1 MSQFTETLNAVAS
14 EFDVDTEAAPHRKP
28 RPSKRPY
35 FRWTEEMTE
44 KLVDLVDQQKTAEE
58 IAVELCVPLD
68 RVKSKLATLKAK
80 VPSVKP
86 PKAKPEPLELMLV
99 EPKEPETH
107 EETHEETHAEPPIA
121 LDRVIF
127 RAFDELVGRV
137 DDFDRMAANWRCALT
152 LMESYLRDQFGTIR
166 SCPDTAKHFA
176 AIAAILAQS
185 EINA

>member
-1 MSQFTETLNAVAS
+1 MSQFTEDLRAAAS
-14 EFDVDTEAAPHRKP
+14 EFGVEPDSNSHREP
-28 RPSKRPY
+28 RQSKRPY
-35 FRWTEEMTE
+35 FRWTEEMIE

-58 IAVELCVPLD
+58 IAVELCITVE
-68 RVKSKLATLKAK
+68 RVRTKLTALKAK

-86 PKAKPEPLELMLV
+86 SKADSKF
-99 EPKEPETH
+99 EPKEP
-107 EETHEETHAEPPIA
+107 ETHEETHAEPPIA

-127 RAFDELVGRV
+127 TAFDELVGRV

>member
-1 MSQFTETLNAVAS
+1 MSKFTERLRAS
-14 EFDVDTEAAPHRKP
+14 ASDFGIDTEAAPHREP
-28 RPSKRPY
+28 RQSKRPY
-35 FRWTEEMTE
+35 FRWT
-44 KLVDLVDQQKTAEE
+44 
-58 IAVELCVPLD
+58 
-68 RVKSKLATLKAK
+68 
-80 VPSVKP
+80 
-86 PKAKPEPLELMLV
+86 
-99 EPKEPETH
+99 
-107 EETHEETHAEPPIA
+107 EETHEETHAEPPIT

>member
-1 MSQFTETLNAVAS
+1 MSQFTEDLRAAAS
-14 EFDVDTEAAPHRKP
+14 EFGVEPDSNPHREP
-28 RPSKRPY
+28 RQSKRPY

-58 IAVELCVPLD
+58 IAVELCIPVE
-68 RVKSKLATLKAK
+68 RVRTKLTALKAK

-86 PKAKPEPLELMLV
+86 PKAKPEPLELTLV
-99 EPKEPETH
+99 EAKEPETH

-127 RAFDELVGRV
+127 TAFDELVGRV

-166 SCPDTAKHFA
+166 GCPDTAKHFA

>member
-1 MSQFTETLNAVAS
+1 MSKFTERLRAPAS
-14 EFDVDTEAAPHRKP
+14 DFGVGTEAAPHREP
-28 RPSKRPY
+28 RQSKRPY
-35 FRWTEEMTE
+35 FCWT
-44 KLVDLVDQQKTAEE
+44 
-58 IAVELCVPLD
+58 
-68 RVKSKLATLKAK
+68 
-80 VPSVKP
+80 
-86 PKAKPEPLELMLV
+86 
-99 EPKEPETH
+99 
-107 EETHEETHAEPPIA
+107 EETHEETHAEPPIT

-137 DDFDRMAANWRCALT
+137 DDFDRMAANWRHALT

>member
-1 MSQFTETLNAVAS
+1 MSKFTESLRAAAS
-14 EFDVDTEAAPHRKP
+14 DFGVGTEAAPHREP
-28 RPSKRPY
+28 RQSKRPY
-35 FRWTEEMTE
+35 FCWTEEMTE

-58 IAVELCVPLD
+58 IAVELCIPVE
-68 RVKSKLATLKAK
+68 RVRTKLTALKAK

-86 PKAKPEPLELMLV
+86 SKADSKF

-127 RAFDELVGRV
+127 TAFDELVGRV
-137 DDFDRMAANWRCALT
+137 DDFDRMAANWRHALT